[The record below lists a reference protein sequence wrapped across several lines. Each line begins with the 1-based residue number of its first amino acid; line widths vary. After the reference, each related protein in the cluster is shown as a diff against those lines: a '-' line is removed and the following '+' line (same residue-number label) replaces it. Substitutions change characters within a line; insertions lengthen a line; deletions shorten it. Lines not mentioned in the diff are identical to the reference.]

1 MLPLSSKVCTKFTV
15 IFLIC
20 SISSIFLLVVSR
32 IAGEHGF
39 APFSHYQEISGFF
52 FLLSLLF
59 IQWHQF
65 DFFDRCTFKRVK
77 MVDQNQSFQLCLF
90 HWSIL
95 DWFND
100 HSRFHFYPCDNG
112 LFIRVHPVI
121 ENKKSETSSNR
132 LLGDTD
138 VVFNRALSQNQLRST
153 NFWSQLGMD
162 WLCDSTEFV
171 WINWTHSLSKHQ

>member
-1 MLPLSSKVCTKFTV
+1 MYQVYSDFLNLQYFLHFFTSSEQDGRGAW
-15 IFLIC
+15 IC
-20 SISSIFLLVVSR
+20 SIQSLSR
-32 IAGEHGF
+32 
-39 APFSHYQEISGFF
+39 SKWLF

-59 IQWHQF
+59 IQWHQL
-65 DFFDRCTFKRVK
+65 DFFDRCTLKRLK
-77 MVDQNQSFQLCLF
+77 MVDQYQSFQLCLF

-138 VVFNRALSQNQLRST
+138 VVFNRALSQNQLRAT